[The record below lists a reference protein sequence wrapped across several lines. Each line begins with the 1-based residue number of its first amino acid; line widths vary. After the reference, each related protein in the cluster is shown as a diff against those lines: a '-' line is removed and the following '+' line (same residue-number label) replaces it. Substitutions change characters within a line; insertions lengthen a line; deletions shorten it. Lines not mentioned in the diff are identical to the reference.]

1 MFLNSILSDS
11 SKFKIV
17 FDELFNVLIK
27 KEDKINRLLMK
38 LKKNNEISDD
48 EYSHMHVSGTKP
60 GILYGLPKIH
70 KCDVPLRPIL
80 SAIGT
85 AGYNLAKFFVPLLSA
100 FTTNHFSIKDSF
112 SFASEIS
119 SLPDSNSYF
128 MASFDIKSLFTNIPL
143 EEPVSIATENYFN
156 INSPSRNFTP
166 KLFKDL
172 LLSSVKD
179 IIFLFNGKVF
189 SQVDGVG
196 MGNPLGPTF
205 ANLFLCHHEKNWLD
219 KCPLHF
225 KPKFYRRYVDDTFIL
240 FSDPSHIPLFLNYLN
255 SQHPNIKFTCE
266 NEAENQLNFLDVTV
280 YRKDN
285 KFETSVYRKPTFT
298 GLGLRYD
305 SFVPKSYKINL
316 ISCLIHRAYEI
327 SSNWTNFQRDI
338 VYLRQ
343 FFSSNFYPQFL
354 FDNVLSKYLN
364 STFCPKLPVMSVP
377 KLPIFITLPYI
388 GNSSNHCKKQ
398 LLNIVN
404 KYFPQVN
411 LRCIFVNRNTV
422 GSLFPFKDQ
431 IPLMMSSNIIYK
443 YSCSQC
449 QSTYIGETQRHLI
462 SRSCEHKGI
471 SPRTSMPFSNPPFSN
486 IREHA
491 LSFDHPI
498 KVDNF
503 SVLAR
508 CPSHDLRLLESIFI
522 HKFSPNLNNQASSF
536 PLQILS

>member
-1 MFLNSILSDS
+1 
-11 SKFKIV
+11 
-17 FDELFNVLIK
+17 
-27 KEDKINRLLMK
+27 
-38 LKKNNEISDD
+38 
-48 EYSHMHVSGTKP
+48 MHASGTKP
-60 GILYGLPKIH
+60 GILYGLSKIH

-80 SAIGT
+80 SAMGT

-100 FTTNHFSIKDSF
+100 FTTKHFSIKDSF
-112 SFASEIS
+112 SFATEIS

-143 EEPVSIATENYFN
+143 EETVSIATDNYFN
-156 INSPSRNFTP
+156 ITRPSRSFTP

-189 SQVDGVG
+189 SEG

-205 ANLFLCHHEKNWLD
+205 ANLFLCHHETNWFD

-240 FSDPSHIPLFLNYLN
+240 FLDSSHILNSLN

-266 NEAENQLNFLDVTV
+266 NEAENQLHFLDVTV

-298 GLGLRYD
+298 GVGLRYD
-305 SFVPKSYKINL
+305 SFVPKSYKVNL

-327 SSNWTNFQRDI
+327 SSNWTNFQKDI

-354 FDNVLSKYLN
+354 FDNVVNKYLN
-364 STFCPKLPVMSVP
+364 STFCPKLPAMSVP
-377 KLPIFITLPYI
+377 KLPIFITLSYMAI
-388 GNSSNHCKKQ
+388 
-398 LLNIVN
+398 LVIVVKN
-404 KYFPQVN
+404 NCLTLQVSISPQVN

-422 GSLFPFKDQ
+422 GSLFPFIDQ
-431 IPLMMSSNIIYK
+431 IPLMMSSNSIYK
-443 YSCSQC
+443 YTCSQWA
-449 QSTYIGETQRHLI
+449 TR
-462 SRSCEHKGI
+462 K
-471 SPRTSMPFSNPPFSN
+471 
-486 IREHA
+486 
-491 LSFDHPI
+491 
-498 KVDNF
+498 
-503 SVLAR
+503 
-508 CPSHDLRLLESIFI
+508 LL
-522 HKFSPNLNNQASSF
+522 
-536 PLQILS
+536 